1 MRIGRSFG
9 AKETLQIDHT
19 PPGCVL
25 LLAGPRG
32 VANAI
37 YGGIMTARAAKL
49 GAVGTVISGRLRDI
63 QEHRD
68 AAFPV
73 FARGVGT
80 TAGGS
85 VCFASTIGEPVVLQT
100 SLEGVEHESTVH
112 PGDVIVGDANGV
124 VCVPSELAEEV
135 AKLVPELA
143 KVDAECLDDVKIG
156 RTVTETFEKRRGRL
170 SC

>member
-1 MRIGRSFG
+1 
-9 AKETLQIDHT
+9 
-19 PPGCVL
+19 
-25 LLAGPRG
+25 
-32 VANAI
+32 
-37 YGGIMTARAAKL
+37 MTARAAKL

-80 TAGGS
+80 TAGGG
-85 VCFASTIGEPVVLQT
+85 VCFASTIGEPVALQT
-100 SLEGVEHESTVH
+100 SIEGVEHESTVH

-124 VCVPSELAEEV
+124 VCVPIELAEEV
-135 AKLVPELA
+135 AELVPALA
-143 KVDAECLDDVKIG
+143 KVDAECLNDVKG
-156 RTVTETFEKRRGRL
+156 GMTVTETFERRRGRL